1 MLATPFKNVG
11 IRLFETLSILPNCIS
26 PISAVLILRMADFIF
41 SWKAMLLWS
50 VWAHHMTL
58 ITTWAI
64 LMTAKRWTSYRG
76 CQSLLKASCVFKQCM
91 RKYTG
96 EQTWNVHQRI
106 LSFVFQVIS
115 FVQMVELFD
124 EFVFYSLNPLNFG
137 RKISCL
143 IVGEAVFQWRIKFAH
158 VYYQVHHGVLPIWHH
173 LTPMVFKANSTS
185 KQTRIVCQNS
195 YTVCF
200 TRLANCSLCRF
211 FR

>member
-1 MLATPFKNVG
+1 MTLAAKWA
-11 IRLFETLSILPNCIS
+11 IILP
-26 PISAVLILRMADFIF
+26 V
-41 SWKAMLLWS
+41 
-50 VWAHHMTL
+50 
-58 ITTWAI
+58 
-64 LMTAKRWTSYRG
+64 KRWASYRG
-76 CQSLLKASCVFKQCM
+76 CQSLLKASCDFKQCM
-91 RKYTG
+91 RKTLVSRH
-96 EQTWNVHQRI
+96 EPSIREFV
-106 LSFVFQVIS
+106 SFIFQVIS
-115 FVQMVELFD
+115 FVHMVEFFD
-124 EFVFYSLNPLNFG
+124 KFVFYSLNPLNFG